1 ITAAKAV
8 ETAATGAESEAV
20 GNVVK
25 AADGAGAGVAD
36 KDSVKGIAK
45 GIKAIVDAVGGD
57 AKLKTAGAAGEG
69 NKDAGKLFTG
79 KGDNKG
85 GE

>member
-1 ITAAKAV
+1 EVAD
-8 ETAATGAESEAV
+8 AATGTESEAV

-25 AADGAGAGVAD
+25 ANAGAGAAD
-36 KDSVKGIAK
+36 AGSVKGIAK

-57 AKLKTAGAAGEG
+57 AKLTAAGDGAGEE

-79 KGDNKG
+79 KN
-85 GE
+85 